1 MDLNTL
7 CNIIILIGGVV
18 LAVTNIA
25 KFVGKPIGF
34 LKKKRDE
41 EIQQQTKA
49 ILNELLPEFFQK
61 RDEET
66 RAKYLSQRE
75 AYMHEISD
83 EVCSKQADT
92 LE

>member
-41 EIQQQTKA
+41 EIQQQTKT
-49 ILNELLPEFFQK
+49 ILNELLPEFFDK
-61 RDEET
+61 RD
-66 RAKYLSQRE
+66 
-75 AYMHEISD
+75 
-83 EVCSKQADT
+83 
-92 LE
+92 